1 MSIDLTGKTKL
12 TSIDSDFGFVVVD
25 TTEATASDKAKRV
38 APEAVGQRALL
49 QTRTVSGTT
58 ATLGDTDNNT
68 IVRFTSAT
76 DVTVTLDENNPVGW
90 SCMWVQEGAGQLLFV
105 VEAGGSSIEHYQG
118 HDASSGT
125 QWSTGSLV
133 VLANSGGDTATFLL
147 SGVTAAA

>member
-12 TSIDSDFGFVVVD
+12 TSIDDDFGIVAVD
-25 TTEATASDKAKRV
+25 TTESAATDKAKRISPT
-38 APEAVGQRALL
+38 AIGQRALL
-49 QTRTVSGTT
+49 QTRVISGTT

-68 IVRFTSAT
+68 IVRFTSSS

-90 SCMWVQEGAGQLLFV
+90 SCVWVQEGTGQLLFE

-125 QWSTGSLV
+125 QWSSGSLV
-133 VLANSGGDTATFLL
+133 VLANAGGDTATYLL